1 MGIQYQIQTP
11 TMKVPFYLY
20 FVLVGLSI
28 QLCQASKNDSYASS
42 YDKRCKYFS
51 FLSACKIGC
60 KATGHTTGACD
71 ENDKCWCSENDFN
84 FFKDVG
90 DWIDKLDISDVIS
103 NQINKFKRKID
114 KWDVSENLKT
124 LVPSK
129 CKISESF
136 CSKACHA
143 IGKKKG
149 TCNADFTDCDCS
161 DDFVTPKQYGLC
173 AMDTVCNL
181 RCMKKKFARGD
192 CVGEKGAEWDCKCF
206 SQNDVEVDADIT
218 DIEYENFDA

>member
-71 ENDKCWCSENDFN
+71 ENDKCWCSENDYN

-90 DWIDKLDISDVIS
+90 DWIDELDISDVIS
-103 NQINKFKRKID
+103 NQINKFKRKINA
-114 KWDVSENLKT
+114 KSVRVFAARPAT
-124 LVPSK
+124 PLVK
-129 CKISESF
+129 KRAHVMLISLI
-136 CSKACHA
+136 A
-143 IGKKKG
+143 
-149 TCNADFTDCDCS
+149 
-161 DDFVTPKQYGLC
+161 
-173 AMDTVCNL
+173 TV
-181 RCMKKKFARGD
+181 
-192 CVGEKGAEWDCKCF
+192 V
-206 SQNDVEVDADIT
+206 
-218 DIEYENFDA
+218 

>member
-1 MGIQYQIQTP
+1 MGVAQFTYI
-11 TMKVPFYLY
+11 MKVPFYLC
-20 FVLVGLSI
+20 FILIGVSI
-28 QLCQASKNDSYASS
+28 KLCQAGEGDD

-71 ENDKCWCSENDFN
+71 END
-84 FFKDVG
+84 
-90 DWIDKLDISDVIS
+90 ISDVIS

-114 KWDVSENLKT
+114 EKIDKWDISENLKT

-149 TCNADFTDCDCS
+149 TRNEDFTDCDCS
-161 DDFVTPKQYGLC
+161 GGFVTPKQYGLC

-192 CVGEKGAEWDCKCF
+192 CVGDKGAEWDCKCF
-206 SQNDVEVDADIT
+206 SQNDVEIDADIT
-218 DIEYENFDA
+218 DIEYEDFNA